1 MLLRVLVLGG
11 TSQASELAR
20 ALNDRPVVEA
30 TLSLAGR
37 TSAPAAYALPTRI
50 GGFGGAAGLAAYLR
64 AHEVDA
70 LIDATHPF
78 AARISANAVGA
89 AREARVPL
97 AVLSRPPWRP
107 GPGDRWR
114 EVADVG
120 AAAEALG
127 ETPLRVFLTVGRL
140 QAGAFRAAPQH
151 WYLVRSIDPP
161 DALPPRAQ
169 VLRARPPF
177 SLAEEIV
184 LMRAHRID
192 ALVSKNAGGEAA
204 RAKLEAAR
212 ALGIPVVMIAPPPP
226 SEGEALADVDA
237 ALRWIEAQGQL
248 RGVSR

>member
-1 MLLRVLVLGG
+1 LRVLVLGG

-20 ALNDRPVVEA
+20 ALADRPDVEA

-37 TSAPAAYALPTRI
+37 TSAPAASPLPTRI
-50 GGFGGAAGLAAYLR
+50 GGFGGAEGLAAYLLKQGV
-64 AHEVDA
+64 EA

-78 AARISANAVGA
+78 AARISANAVVA
-89 AREARVPL
+89 AREAGVAL

-114 EVADVG
+114 EVAHVE

-140 QAGAFRAAPQH
+140 QAGAFGAAPQH

-161 DALPPRAQ
+161 DDLPPHAE

-177 SLAEEIV
+177 SLADEIA
-184 LMRAHRID
+184 LMRTHRID
-192 ALVSKNAGGEAA
+192 VLVSKNAGGPAA
-204 RAKLEAAR
+204 RAKLDAAR
-212 ALGIPVVMIAPPPP
+212 GLGLPVVMIARPAP
-226 SEGEALADVDA
+226 SEGEGVENVEAT
-237 ALRWIEAQGQL
+237 LRWIEAQRQL